1 MTEAIT
7 VDIKEIS
14 IIDDNIS
21 KISFSSMIESHAW
34 LYSVFETIDK
44 NQDGF
49 VNKDERYEAV
59 SKMNTK
65 LPNGL
70 EIDPSS
76 TWVLLDSN
84 KDDKI
89 SMSNGKNLVTR
100 WIPI

>member
-1 MTEAIT
+1 
-7 VDIKEIS
+7 
-14 IIDDNIS
+14 
-21 KISFSSMIESHAW
+21 MIESHAW
-34 LYSVFETIDK
+34 LYSVFETVDK

-49 VNKDERYEAV
+49 VNKDEWYEAV

-76 TWVLLDSN
+76 TWELLDSD

-89 SMSNGKNLVTR
+89 SMMEWEKLSYALDSNLILKKWNWNWTKYY
-100 WIPI
+100 I